1 MISAQD
7 PIGTICFGYH
17 WISDTCT
24 WFTALGELTQQF
36 WGCSQ
41 CTAPWKNSATSTP
54 LGITL
59 QLLISGGKKHTHTVS
74 EKLRNRPTINGKYF
88 IPLHH
93 LVWHTVIDVSRDHGG
108 TIWRVGQTKDASAHP
123 TTRRKPWVPPAK
135 SVCRLHASQSSRRCY
150 RTSTATCAPAFQ
162 LAQQHRLSWHAGHE
176 AVAVMILRNVYNY
189 VPFDTA

>member
-1 MISAQD
+1 MIYSSR
-7 PIGTICFGYH
+7 GTHSTILGLFAVYSTLEEFCNDH
-17 WISDTCT
+17 
-24 WFTALGELTQQF
+24 TA
-36 WGCSQ
+36 WHHS
-41 CTAPWKNSATSTP
+41 TAFDQW
-54 LGITL
+54 
-59 QLLISGGKKHTHTVS
+59 GKKTHTHTVS

-123 TTRRKPWVPPAK
+123 TTRRKPCVPPAK